1 VRPGDDDGAMS
12 GPHGRALRRSPSG
25 DQAASPREHREQAR
39 RRNLLRGCLPR
50 DSGDHQARRA
60 APLPGQRPDHRPG
73 IGGRGDGCPPGRGG
87 VSGPSEA
94 SLVTATHLR
103 MLGAVAGYTPTIPV
117 LQGIDLEVA
126 PERCTVVL
134 GPNGSG
140 KSTILRVLYGLL
152 DLQEGEIR
160 LGDRRIDGTPTHRLL
175 EMGVAF
181 LPQGRSVFPQLT
193 VDENL
198 RVGGWIFG
206 RDVHRLEEALD
217 RVYAQY
223 PLLAN
228 MSQAPAGSL
237 SGGQQR
243 MLEIARMVLT
253 DPQVL
258 LIDEPSAGLAPNL
271 VDEVYVE
278 IERLKAD
285 GKTVLL
291 VDQNVEAAIGL
302 ADHVYIVEYG
312 KVKAEGQVDDFAGDV
327 AGIVREWLRV

>member
-1 VRPGDDDGAMS
+1 
-12 GPHGRALRRSPSG
+12 
-25 DQAASPREHREQAR
+25 
-39 RRNLLRGCLPR
+39 
-50 DSGDHQARRA
+50 
-60 APLPGQRPDHRPG
+60 
-73 IGGRGDGCPPGRGG
+73 
-87 VSGPSEA
+87 
-94 SLVTATHLR
+94 VTATHLR

-160 LGDRRIDGTPTHRLL
+160 LGDQRIDGTPTHRLL
-175 EMGVAF
+175 EVGVAF